1 MGEFGRLPFAAQAYA
16 AGDQWH
22 GPASFAPLVDRIEAA
37 VVSVQ
42 VKSTRNGGATEQVLP
57 VPRNSP
63 LQRFFEQ
70 PNQDDH

>member
-1 MGEFGRLPFAAQAYA
+1 VAR
-16 AGDQWH
+16 
-22 GPASFAPLVDRIEAA
+22 ASQFAPLVDRIEAA